1 MSDRI
6 LRDELWLSDRF
17 LDLPTDI
24 ARLAFLRFLS
34 LADDFGNFEGGI
46 RRLARILHACTQSK
60 TDEAIAQTL
69 DALMAADLIRCYQAE
84 GRDLIHIPRFRSKR
98 WYFARK
104 VPASPWCDASTP
116 LGKEERAQKQEHTQ
130 KVDTTL
136 SQRCSHVA
144 EGVGV
149 GVGVGEEISTSNDVD
164 CPRPAD
170 DGPTSGA
177 RIRIPDCPH
186 QAVLSLWGEVLPS
199 MPQHDPG
206 QWRGSRADHLRARW
220 RETAVAKGWA
230 SQADGLTYLR
240 KLFAYV
246 GTSPFL
252 TGREHGRDRRPF
264 HAELAW
270 LVAPMN
276 WAKVHE
282 GKYHPEKERT

>member
-1 MSDRI
+1 MPDRI

-24 ARLAFLRFLS
+24 ARLAFLRFVS

-46 RRLARILHACTQSK
+46 RRVARVLHACTQSK

-116 LGKEERAQKQEHTQ
+116 LGKEERAQKQEPTQ

-149 GVGVGEEISTSNDVD
+149 GVGEKKKRNTTRASRTS
-164 CPRPAD
+164 P
-170 DGPTSGA
+170 S
-177 RIRIPDCPH
+177 IPGLESVSE
-186 QAVLSLWGEVLPS
+186 QVLSDWMAHRKEK
-199 MPQHDPG
+199 
-206 QWRGSRADHLRARW
+206 RAKVTA
-220 RETAVAKGWA
+220 TAVRGIQREADKAGVTLEAALAMCCARGWTGFK
-230 SQADGLTYLR
+230 ADWVNDSRPNGNHSAPMTTPSNAAAATAAYLR
-240 KLFAYV
+240 
-246 GTSPFL
+246 SQEL
-252 TGREHGRDRRPF
+252 TPEQR
-264 HAELAW
+264 
-270 LVAPMN
+270 
-276 WAKVHE
+276 AKAADARSAAIAAMRVM
-282 GKYHPEKERT
+282 R